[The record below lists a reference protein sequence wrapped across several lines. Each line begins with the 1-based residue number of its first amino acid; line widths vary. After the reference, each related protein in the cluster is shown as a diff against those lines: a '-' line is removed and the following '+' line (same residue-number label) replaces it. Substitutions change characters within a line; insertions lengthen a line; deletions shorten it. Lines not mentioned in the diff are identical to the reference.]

1 MDVYLDDKSSLH
13 LLRKVSTD
21 PRLEL
26 RTTGEQ
32 CPMSL
37 GSSPVNLH
45 RMGMPHLLSYL
56 RVPENGS
63 LGVLVPAARHRVRAH
78 GTSCSVKVKLP
89 GDCTFMLLTNANDYD
104 PSLLVPQDSRVFVMP
119 PECVVLGMAGRLM
132 RGGASDKDAW
142 TKNVLM
148 LTKLCLEL
156 CGTYRHDPFDPWK
169 GSVTY
174 EVPPL
179 TSADVLRALSA
190 CLHGER
196 GARLYKE
203 AIQHVYDLSGS
214 PQESFM
220 GPALFF
226 SSAYGGLDLGEF
238 DANKPLDLSKSELAS
253 IDCRTITPDFFL
265 SAYDLALEY
274 LGSIHKEGDNPK
286 KDHVRS
292 LDYQT
297 LGKRELAFVYDDV
310 KTRDAFMHSAARI
323 VTIMEQFDGP
333 GVRTRFERLKGD
345 QAFVKRQKQLFQTFR
360 PWLR

>member
-1 MDVYLDDKSSLH
+1 
-13 LLRKVSTD
+13 
-21 PRLEL
+21 
-26 RTTGEQ
+26 
-32 CPMSL
+32 
-37 GSSPVNLH
+37 
-45 RMGMPHLLSYL
+45 
-56 RVPENGS
+56 
-63 LGVLVPAARHRVRAH
+63 
-78 GTSCSVKVKLP
+78 
-89 GDCTFMLLTNANDYD
+89 
-104 PSLLVPQDSRVFVMP
+104 
-119 PECVVLGMAGRLM
+119 
-132 RGGASDKDAW
+132 
-142 TKNVLM
+142 
-148 LTKLCLEL
+148 
-156 CGTYRHDPFDPWK
+156 
-169 GSVTY
+169 
-174 EVPPL
+174 
-179 TSADVLRALSA
+179 
-190 CLHGER
+190 
-196 GARLYKE
+196 
-203 AIQHVYDLSGS
+203 
-214 PQESFM
+214 M

-238 DANKPLDLSKSELAS
+238 DANKPLDLSRSELAS

-345 QAFVKRQKQLFQTFR
+345 QAFMKRQKQLFQTFR